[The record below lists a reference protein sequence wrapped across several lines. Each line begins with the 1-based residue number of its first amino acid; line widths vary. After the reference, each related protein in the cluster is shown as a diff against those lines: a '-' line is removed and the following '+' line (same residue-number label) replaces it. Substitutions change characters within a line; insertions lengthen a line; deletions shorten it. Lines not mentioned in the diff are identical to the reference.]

1 MSKTLV
7 FLFFIYIWL
16 NFDTLIKNAFRFHF
30 LGQTS
35 DGHAL
40 HAYGTVMFDTIIWY
54 VYYYI
59 YKKYHRYERKNR
71 YQYIVKAR

>member
-1 MSKTLV
+1 ML
-7 FLFFIYIWL
+7 LDL
-16 NFDTLIKNAFRFHF
+16 HF

-40 HAYGTVMFDTIIWY
+40 HVYGTIMFDTIIWY

-59 YKKYHRYERKNR
+59 YKKYHRYERKK
-71 YQYIVKAR
+71 QIPYIVKAGLGTSSWHFG